1 MKVYLDNNAT
11 TRTDPEVV
19 EAMKPYFT
27 DIFGNASSLH
37 GFGQEARKAVE
48 EAREKVAA
56 LINCEPAEVIFTSG
70 GTESDNQ
77 AIRGAAEKYAKK
89 GNHVITS
96 AIEHPA
102 ILESCLHI
110 QERGYNDVSFVSTGE
125 DGIVKLDDFE
135 NMITDKTVLISV
147 MLANNETGAIQPV
160 KDISALA
167 REKGIIVHTDAVQAI
182 GKIPVD
188 VQDLGVNLLSMSA
201 HKFHG
206 PNGVGILYVRKGTKV
221 GSLMHGG
228 SHENKLRAG
237 TLNVPG
243 VVGLGKAAEIALRD
257 LGENIEKIRSL
268 RDRLEKEF
276 TSKVKFTKVN
286 GNRKKRLPNT
296 TNISF
301 EFIEGEG
308 VMLSADLKGIAVST
322 GSACASGK
330 LEASHVL
337 LDLGLSHALAQGA
350 IRFSLSRYNT
360 QEEIDYSVGVIAEA
374 VERLRGMSPL
384 YEDALK
390 GGTCE
395 TAEYAN

>member
-1 MKVYLDNNAT
+1 VRVYLDNNAT

-19 EAMKPYFT
+19 EAMKPYFV
-27 DIFGNASSLH
+27 DIYGNASSMH
-37 GFGQEARKAVE
+37 GFGRDARNAVE

-56 LINCEPAEVIFTSG
+56 LLNCEPDEIIFTSG

-77 AIRGAAEKYAKK
+77 AVRGAAEKYSKK

-102 ILESCLHI
+102 VLESCIHI
-110 QERGYNDVSFVSTGE
+110 QERGHNDVSFISTDA
-125 DGIVKLDDFE
+125 DGVLKLDDLKE
-135 NMITDKTVLISV
+135 VLTDKTILVSV
-147 MLANNETGAIQPV
+147 MLANNESGVIQPLKEICSV
-160 KDISALA
+160 A
-167 REKGIIVHTDAVQAI
+167 REKGIVVHSDAVQAV

-188 VQDLGVNLLSMSA
+188 VRELGLDMLSLSA

-206 PNGVGILYVRKGTKV
+206 PNGIGALYLRKGVKV
-221 GSLMHGG
+221 ASLMHGG
-228 SHENKLRAG
+228 SHERGLRAG

-243 VVGLGKAAEIALRD
+243 IVGLGRAAEIAMRDMNANREKVAGLRD
-257 LGENIEKIRSL
+257 MLEEKLTTR
-268 RDRLEKEF
+268 
-276 TSKVKFTKVN
+276 VKFTKVN
-286 GNRKKRLPNT
+286 GHRRKRLPNT

-301 EFIEGEG
+301 EFVEGEG

-337 LDLGLSHALAQGA
+337 LDMGLSHALSQGA
-350 IRFSLSRYNT
+350 IRFSLSRETT
-360 QEEIDYSVGVIAEA
+360 QEEIDYAADVIAEA

-390 GGTCE
+390 GGACE
-395 TAEYAN
+395 TAG

>member
-19 EAMKPYFT
+19 EAMKPFFLDT
-27 DIFGNASSLH
+27 FGNASSMH
-37 GFGQEARKAVE
+37 GYGREARDAVE
-48 EAREKVAA
+48 KAREQVAA
-56 LINCEPAEVIFTSG
+56 LLNCEPEEIIFTSG

-77 AIRGAAEKYAKK
+77 AVRGVAEKYSKK
-89 GNHVITS
+89 GDHVITS

-102 ILESCLHI
+102 VLESCVHI
-110 QERGYNDVSFVSTGE
+110 QERGLNDVSYISTDT
-125 DGIVKLDDFE
+125 DGVVKLDDLRDA
-135 NMITDKTVLISV
+135 ITDKTILITV
-147 MLANNETGAIQPV
+147 MLANNESGVLQPLADF
-160 KDISALA
+160 KGIA
-167 REKGIIVHTDAVQAI
+167 REKGIIIHTDAVQAI
-182 GKIPVD
+182 GKIRVD
-188 VQDLGVNLLSMSA
+188 VQELGVDLLSLSA

-206 PNGVGILYVRKGTKV
+206 PNGAGGLYVRKGTKV
-221 GSLMHGG
+221 ASLMHGG
-228 SHENKLRAG
+228 SHERNLRAG

-243 VVGLGKAAEIALRD
+243 IVGLGKAAEIAVRD
-257 LGENIEKIRSL
+257 LEANTKKISAL
-268 RDRLEKEF
+268 RDRLEQGL
-276 TSKVKFTKVN
+276 TSRVKFTKVN
-286 GNRKKRLPNT
+286 GHREKRLPNT

-337 LDLGLSHALAQGA
+337 LDMGLSHALAQGA
-350 IRFSLSRYNT
+350 IRFSLSKENT
-360 QEEIDYSVGVIAEA
+360 REEIDYTIDAIAEA
-374 VERLRGMSPL
+374 VERLRNMSPL

-395 TAEYAN
+395 TAG

>member
-19 EAMKPYFT
+19 EAMKPYFLEAYA
-27 DIFGNASSLH
+27 NASSLH
-37 GFGQEARKAVE
+37 SMGQEARKGVE

-56 LINCEPAEVIFTSG
+56 LLNCEPEEIIFTSG

-77 AIRGAAEKYAKK
+77 AVRGGAEKCAKK

-102 ILESCLHI
+102 VIEACHHLEE
-110 QERGYNDVSFVSTGE
+110 QGRKVTYAGVDAGGV
-125 DGIVKLDDFE
+125 VKLE
-135 NMITDKTVLISV
+135 ELKGAITDKTVLVSI
-147 MLANNETGAIQPV
+147 MLANNESGVIQPLKEITQV
-160 KDISALA
+160 AH
-167 REKGIIVHTDAVQAI
+167 EKGIVVHTDAVQAI
-182 GKIPVD
+182 GKIKVD
-188 VQDLGVNLLSMSA
+188 VQELGVDLLSLSA

-206 PNGVGILYVRKGTKV
+206 PNGAGVLYIRKGTRV
-221 GSLMHGG
+221 ASLMHGG
-228 SHENKLRAG
+228 SHERSLRAG

-243 VVGLGKAAEIALRD
+243 IVGLGKAAEIAARD
-257 LGENIEKIRSL
+257 FQKNYEKVSTL
-268 RDRLEKEF
+268 RDRLEASL
-276 TSKVKFTKVN
+276 TSRVKFISVN
-286 GNRKKRLPNT
+286 GTRESRLPNT

-301 EFIEGEG
+301 EFVEGEG
-308 VMLSADLKGIAVST
+308 VLLSADMKGVAVST

-337 LDLGLSHALAQGA
+337 LEMGLSHALAQGA
-350 IRFSLSRYNT
+350 IRFSLSRENT
-360 QEEIDYSVGVIAEA
+360 QEQIDYAADVIVEA
-374 VERLRGMSPL
+374 VERLREMSPL

-395 TAEYAN
+395 TAE

>member
-1 MKVYLDNNAT
+1 MKVYIDNNAT

-19 EAMKPYFT
+19 EAMRPYFLDT
-27 DIFGNASSLH
+27 FGNASSMH
-37 GFGQEARKAVE
+37 GYGR
-48 EAREKVAA
+48 EAREAVENARESVAA
-56 LINCEPAEVIFTSG
+56 LLNCEPEEIVFTSG

-77 AIRGAAEKYAKK
+77 AVRGVAEKYAKK
-89 GNHVITS
+89 GNHVVTS

-102 ILESCLHI
+102 VLESCVHI
-110 QERGYNDVSFVSTGE
+110 QERGTNDVSYISTDK
-125 DGIVKLDDFE
+125 DGIVKLADLE
-135 NMITDKTVLISV
+135 AALTESTVLVSL
-147 MLANNETGAIQPV
+147 MLANNESGVLQPV
-160 KDISALA
+160 KEIASIAKP
-167 REKGIIVHTDAVQAI
+167 KGIVVHTDAVQAI

-188 VQDLGVNLLSMSA
+188 VQDLGVDLLSLSA

-206 PNGVGILYVRKGTKV
+206 PNGVGVLYIRKGTKMA
-221 GSLMHGG
+221 SLMHGG
-228 SHENKLRAG
+228 SHERSLRAG

-243 VVGLGKAAEIALRD
+243 IVGLGKAAEIAVRD
-257 LGENIEKIRSL
+257 LEANRARISTL
-268 RDRLEKEF
+268 RDRLEEGL

-286 GNRKKRLPNT
+286 GHREKRLPNT

-337 LDLGLSHALAQGA
+337 LDMGLSHALAQGA
-350 IRFSLSRYNT
+350 IRFSLSKDNT
-360 QEEIDYSVGVIAEA
+360 QEEIDYVIDVIAEA
-374 VERLRGMSPL
+374 VDRLRNMSPL

-395 TAEYAN
+395 TAS